1 MTRTLSFNQQARS
14 EAQEAANYYGLES
27 PALRTAFLDAMDA
40 ALAQLLAYPEAA
52 PVVRGTVRRK
62 LLRRFPYSLLY
73 TLRPGEIR
81 ILAVMHQSRR
91 PFYWWGRT

>member
-1 MTRTLSFNQQARS
+1 MTRTLSFNKQARS
-14 EAQEAANYYGLES
+14 EIQEAANYYGLES
-27 PALRTAFLDAMDA
+27 PTLRTTFLDAVDV
-40 ALAQLLAYPEAA
+40 ALAQLLAHPEAA
-52 PVVRGTVRRK
+52 PIARGSIRRK

>member
-1 MTRTLSFNQQARS
+1 MTRTLSFNGQARG
-14 EAQEAANYYGLES
+14 ELRKAARHYGLES
-27 PALRTAFLDAMDA
+27 PTLRIAFLEEIDA
-40 ALAQLLAYPEAA
+40 ALAQLLAYPESA
-52 PVVRGTVRRK
+52 PVVRGTIRRM

>member
-1 MTRTLSFNQQARS
+1 MTRTLSLNEQARS
-14 EAQEAANYYGLES
+14 ELREAANYYGLES
-27 PALRTAFLDAMDA
+27 PALRIAFLNATEA
-40 ALAQLLAYPEAA
+40 AFAQLLAHPESA

-62 LLRRFPYSLLY
+62 LLHRFPYSLLY

>member
-1 MTRTLSFNQQARS
+1 VTRTLSFNNQART
-14 EAQEAANYYGLES
+14 EIQEAANYYGLES
-27 PALRTAFLDAMDA
+27 PNLRAAFLDTVDA
-40 ALAQLLAYPEAA
+40 ALAQLLAHPEAA
-52 PVVRGTVRRK
+52 PVARRTIRRK
-62 LLRRFPYSLLY
+62 LLGRFPYSLLY